1 MRTGNDRPYPSV
13 MRALRLTRQD
23 LLDFALAVGLATVA
37 VLETASGNRDPG
49 SLAGAIITD
58 LLLTL
63 PLAVRRR
70 WPLAVLGWSMAV
82 MIAQAVLHVPNGTG
96 VFFGALVPVY
106 TVAAHRRLRPAL
118 LALLVPIPVFAL
130 AQWLQGRDP
139 WWEDLE
145 FIGGFVVAFWTVG
158 RVVWSRRLYV
168 DRLEAQ
174 TEELRAARD
183 AAAGAAIA
191 GERARIARDMHDV
204 VAHGVSV
211 MVVHAEAA
219 EALLDQP
226 DRAAESLRAIQRS
239 GRAALADLRRIVGV
253 LRAEEDGAD
262 LLPAPGLRDADD
274 LVARMT
280 DAGLSVALEVRGEP
294 RPLPDGVELAAYR
307 VLQEAL
313 TNALRHAGPTR
324 ATAIV
329 TYGKD
334 LTVDVCDEG
343 PARGHLRASTTGG
356 HGLAG
361 TRERLSLYGGELIAE
376 RSGRGFRVHARI
388 PAGDPA

>member
-1 MRTGNDRPYPSV
+1 MRS
-13 MRALRLTRQD
+13 LRLARQD
-23 LLDFALAVGLATVA
+23 LLDAALAVGLAAVA

-49 SLAGAIITD
+49 SLAGAVITD

-70 WPLAVLGWSMAV
+70 WPLAVLAWCMAV
-82 MIAQAVLHVPNGTG
+82 MVTQSALHVPNGIG

-106 TVAAHRRLRPAL
+106 TLAAHRRLQPAL
-118 LALLVPIPVFAL
+118 VALLVPIPVFAL
-130 AQWLQGRDP
+130 AQWLQGRNP

-145 FIGGFVVAFWTVG
+145 FIGGFIVAFWAVG
-158 RVVWSRRLYV
+158 RVVWSRRRYV

-174 TEELRAARD
+174 TEELRQARD
-183 AAAGAAIA
+183 AAADAAIA
-191 GERARIARDMHDV
+191 EERARIARDMHDV

-253 LRAEEDGAD
+253 LRAHADGAD
-262 LLPAPGLRDADD
+262 LLPAPGLKDADE
-274 LVARMT
+274 LVARLR
-280 DAGLSVALEVRGEP
+280 DAGLDVILEVRGEP
-294 RPLPDGVELAAYR
+294 RRLPDGVELAAYR

-324 ATAIV
+324 ARATV
-329 TYGKD
+329 TYGGTD
-334 LTVDVCDEG
+334 VTVEVCDDG
-343 PARGHLRASTTGG
+343 PARDGVGPSTTGG

-361 TRERLSLYGGELIAE
+361 ARERLALYGGDLIAE
-376 RSGRGFRVHARI
+376 PSGIGFRVHARI

>member
-1 MRTGNDRPYPSV
+1 MRSPRPE
-13 MRALRLTRQD
+13 TRQD
-23 LLDFALAVGLATVA
+23 LLDAALAVALATVA
-37 VLETASGNRDPG
+37 VVETASGNRDPG

-70 WPLAVLGWSMAV
+70 WPLAVLAWSMAV
-82 MIAQAVLHVPNGTG
+82 IIAQAVLHLPSGTG

-106 TVAAHRRLRPAL
+106 TVAAHRPLRAALVAL
-118 LALLVPIPVFAL
+118 LAPVPAFAL
-130 AQWLQGRDP
+130 AQWLQGRNP

-145 FIGGFVVAFWTVG
+145 FISGFIVAFWIVG
-158 RVVWSRRLYV
+158 RVVSRRLYV

-174 TEELRAARD
+174 TEELRRARD

-191 GERARIARDMHDV
+191 EERARIARDMHDV

-253 LRAEEDGAD
+253 LRAEEDGAA
-262 LLPAPGLRDADD
+262 LLPAPGLNDAEQ
-274 LVARMT
+274 LVAQLA
-280 DAGLSVALEVRGEP
+280 DAGLDVVLEVRGEP

-313 TNALRHAGPTR
+313 TNALRHSGPTR
-324 ATAIV
+324 AAAIV
-329 TYGKD
+329 TYGGTD

-343 PARGHLRASTTGG
+343 PVRGQIRSSTTGG

-361 TRERLSLYGGELIAE
+361 ARERLALYGGELIAGP
-376 RSGRGFRVHARI
+376 SGTGFRVHARI
-388 PAGDPA
+388 PAGDAG

>member
-1 MRTGNDRPYPSV
+1 MRS
-13 MRALRLTRQD
+13 LRLTRAD
-23 LLDFALAVGLATVA
+23 LLDIALAVALAAIA
-37 VLETASGNRDPG
+37 VVETIAGNRDPG
-49 SLAGAIITD
+49 PLAGAIITD

-70 WPLAVLGWSMAV
+70 WPLAVLAWNMA
-82 MIAQAVLHVPNGTG
+82 ILTAQAALDVPNGIG

-106 TVAAHRRLRPAL
+106 TVAAHRPLRLAL
-118 LALLVPIPVFAL
+118 VGLLVPVPVFAL
-130 AQWLQGRDP
+130 DQWLQGRQP

-145 FIGGFVVAFWTVG
+145 FIGGFIVAFWIVG
-158 RVVWSRRLYV
+158 RVVWSRRALV
-168 DRLEAQ
+168 HRLEAQ
-174 TEELRAARD
+174 AEELRLARD

-226 DRAAESLRAIQRS
+226 DRATESLRAIQRS

-253 LRAEEDGAD
+253 LRAGDGNAD
-262 LLPAPGLRDADD
+262 LSPAPGLRDADQ
-274 LVARMT
+274 LVARLNE
-280 DAGLSVALEVRGEP
+280 AGLDVTLEVRGEP

-324 ATAIV
+324 ATATV
-329 TYGKD
+329 AYGGGD
-334 LTVDVCDEG
+334 ITIDVRDDG
-343 PARGHLRASTTGG
+343 PVRTRPGPPTRGG
-356 HGLAG
+356 HGLDGA
-361 TRERLSLYGGELIAE
+361 RERLALYGGELTAGP
-376 RSGRGFRVHARI
+376 SGAGFHVRARI
-388 PAGDPA
+388 PACDPA

>member
-1 MRTGNDRPYPSV
+1 MRSP
-13 MRALRLTRQD
+13 RLTRQD
-23 LLDFALAVGLATVA
+23 LLDAALAVGLAVVA
-37 VLETASGNRDPG
+37 VSETASGNRDPG
-49 SLAGAIITD
+49 SAAGAIVTD

-70 WPLAVLGWSMAV
+70 WPLTVLGWSMAV
-82 MIAQAVLHVPNGTG
+82 TITQAVLDVPNGSG

-118 LALLVPIPVFAL
+118 VALLAPIAAFAL
-130 AQWLQGRDP
+130 AQWVQGRDP
-139 WWEDLE
+139 WWEDLD
-145 FIGGFVVAFWTVG
+145 FIAAFIVAFWTIG

-174 TEELRAARD
+174 TEDLRRARD

-191 GERARIARDMHDV
+191 EERARIARDMHDV

-226 DRAAESLRAIQRS
+226 ERAAESLRAIQRS

-253 LRAEEDGAD
+253 LRSGAE
-262 LLPAPGLRDADD
+262 LSPAPRLSDAGR
-274 LVARMT
+274 LVEQLT
-280 DAGLSVALEVRGEP
+280 DAGLDVTLEVRGQP

-313 TNALRHAGPTR
+313 TNALRHAGRTR
-324 ATAIV
+324 ATATVAYDGADV
-329 TYGKD
+329 TIEVRD
-334 LTVDVCDEG
+334 DG
-343 PARGHLRASTTGG
+343 PARDFVRPSATGG

-361 TRERLSLYGGELIAE
+361 ARERLAVYGGELIA
-376 RSGRGFRVHARI
+376 GPCGTGFRVHARV

>member
-1 MRTGNDRPYPSV
+1 MRS
-13 MRALRLTRQD
+13 LHLSRQD
-23 LLDFALAVGLATVA
+23 LLDAALAVGLTVVA

-49 SLAGAIITD
+49 SLGGAILTD

-70 WPLAVLGWSMAV
+70 WPLAVLAWSMTV
-82 MIAQAVLHVPNGTG
+82 MIAQAVLDVPNGIG

-106 TVAAHRRLRPAL
+106 TVAAHRRLGPAL
-118 LALLVPIPVFAL
+118 VALVVPIPAFAL
-130 AQWLQGRDP
+130 AQWAQGRNP

-145 FIGGFVVAFWTVG
+145 FIGGFIVAFWTVG
-158 RVVWSRRLYV
+158 RVVWSRRRYV

-174 TEELRAARD
+174 TEELRQARD

-191 GERARIARDMHDV
+191 EERARIARDMHDV

-219 EALLDQP
+219 EALLDEP

-253 LRAEEDGAD
+253 LRADEDGAS
-262 LLPAPGLRDADD
+262 LVPAPGLGDADQ
-274 LVARMT
+274 LVARLA
-280 DAGLSVALEVRGEP
+280 DAGLTVALEVRGHP
-294 RPLPDGVELAAYR
+294 RQLPDGVELAAYR

-313 TNALRHAGPTR
+313 TNALRHAGRTR
-324 ATAIV
+324 ATATVAYGGTDV
-329 TYGKD
+329 TVEVY
-334 LTVDVCDEG
+334 DEG
-343 PARGHLRASTTGG
+343 PARGHVPPPATGG

-361 TRERLSLYGGELIAE
+361 ARERLALYGGELLAGP
-376 RSGRGFRVHARI
+376 SGAGFRVRARI
-388 PAGDPA
+388 PVGDPA